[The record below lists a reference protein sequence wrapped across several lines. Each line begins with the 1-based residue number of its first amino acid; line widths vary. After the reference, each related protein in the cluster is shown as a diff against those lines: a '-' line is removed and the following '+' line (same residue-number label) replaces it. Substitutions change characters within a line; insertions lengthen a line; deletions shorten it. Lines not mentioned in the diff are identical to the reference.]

1 VTALLTALF
10 GRLPIGWLQLRHNRA
25 RFAAAL
31 AGVAFA
37 NVLVFMQIGFFGAL
51 LESIRMPYTE
61 MDADLLISASDTNTL
76 TDGSP
81 VPRQRMYQ
89 ALGVP
94 GVAQA
99 TALLL
104 GKIDW
109 KQPDGTERALN
120 VFGIDPTANVFR
132 SDDINK
138 RQADL
143 MLSDT
148 ALIDH
153 KTRNVMPADLFD
165 RIDSGHPYE
174 FETKGRRITVY
185 GTFGIGGGFGADG
198 HLIVSDQTFL
208 KLFPQRVAGAPN
220 FILVRVDSG
229 VVIADILPK
238 LRAVLPAS
246 DTQVRTIAQ
255 AVQKDQ
261 NFQTT
266 QKPVGVVFGFGII
279 IGTLVGVIIV
289 YQVLSSDVADH
300 LREYA
305 TFKAIGYGPWFFI
318 GIVFEEALIL
328 ALFGFVPSVLIS
340 MGLYKLVE
348 IGTGL
353 PIYMTAARPIY
364 ILIGTIA
371 MCTISG
377 AIATRRLVRADPADL
392 F

>member
-1 VTALLTALF
+1 
-10 GRLPIGWLQLRHNRA
+10 
-25 RFAAAL
+25 
-31 AGVAFA
+31 
-37 NVLVFMQIGFFGAL
+37 
-51 LESIRMPYTE
+51 
-61 MDADLLISASDTNTL
+61 
-76 TDGSP
+76 
-81 VPRQRMYQ
+81 MYQ

-153 KTRNVMPADLFD
+153 KTRNVLPADLFD

>member
-1 VTALLTALF
+1 MTALLTALF

-153 KTRNVMPADLFD
+153 KTRNVLPADLFD

-208 KLFPQRVAGAPN
+208 KLFPHE
-220 FILVRVDSG
+220 L
-229 VVIADILPK
+229 K
-238 LRAVLPAS
+238 
-246 DTQVRTIAQ
+246 
-255 AVQKDQ
+255 
-261 NFQTT
+261 
-266 QKPVGVVFGFGII
+266 
-279 IGTLVGVIIV
+279 
-289 YQVLSSDVADH
+289 
-300 LREYA
+300 
-305 TFKAIGYGPWFFI
+305 
-318 GIVFEEALIL
+318 
-328 ALFGFVPSVLIS
+328 
-340 MGLYKLVE
+340 
-348 IGTGL
+348 
-353 PIYMTAARPIY
+353 
-364 ILIGTIA
+364 
-371 MCTISG
+371 
-377 AIATRRLVRADPADL
+377 
-392 F
+392 

>member
-1 VTALLTALF
+1 VTALLTFLF

-37 NVLVFMQIGFFGAL
+37 NVLVFMQIGFLGAL
-51 LESIRMPYTE
+51 LESIQMPYME
-61 MDADLLISASDTNTL
+61 MDADLLISASDANTL
-76 TDGSP
+76 ADGSP

-94 GVAQA
+94 GVAKA
-99 TALLL
+99 TPLLFS
-104 GKIDW
+104 KIDW
-109 KQPDGTERALN
+109 RQPDGTVRTLS
-120 VFGIDPTANVFR
+120 VFGIDPTATVFR
-132 SDDINK
+132 AADINK
-138 RQADL
+138 NQPEL
-143 MLSDT
+143 VLSDT

-153 KTRNVMPADLFD
+153 KTRNVIPADLFD
-165 RIDSGHPYE
+165 RIDRGQDYV
-174 FETKGRRITVY
+174 FETKGRRITVQ
-185 GTFGIGGGFGADG
+185 GTFGIGGGFSSDG

-208 KLFPQRVAGAPN
+208 RLFPQRSAGAPN
-220 FILVRVDSG
+220 FILVRLDPG
-229 VVIADILPK
+229 VRSNDILPK

-246 DTQVRTIAQ
+246 DTQVQTIEQ
-255 AVQKDQ
+255 AVWKDQ

-266 QKPVGVVFGFGII
+266 QKPVGVIFGFGII

-289 YQVLSSDVADH
+289 YQVLSTDVADH

-305 TFKAIGYGPWFFI
+305 TFKAIGYGRRFFI

-328 ALFGFVPSVLIS
+328 ALFGFVPGVLVAL
-340 MGLYKLVE
+340 GLYKVVE
-348 IGTGL
+348 IGTEL
-353 PIYMTAARPIY
+353 PIYMTWARPAY
-364 ILIGTIA
+364 ILVGTIVL
-371 MCTISG
+371 CTLSG